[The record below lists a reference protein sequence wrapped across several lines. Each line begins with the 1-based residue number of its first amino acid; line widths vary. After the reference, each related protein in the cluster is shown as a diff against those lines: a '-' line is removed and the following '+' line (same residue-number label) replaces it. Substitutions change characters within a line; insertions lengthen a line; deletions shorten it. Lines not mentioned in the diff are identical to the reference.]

1 MNWSNDNN
9 NDNNNCIDSLEMI
22 TKQQLA
28 FNLNSILVNY
38 SHNKNLERFYRK
50 MNRHSKNISFY
61 ISKDLFTDYKIDI
74 KHVYDDM
81 INGEFD
87 QTIINDC
94 IRDIQRII
102 LGLLSFE

>member
-1 MNWSNDNN
+1 MNWTYDNN
-9 NDNNNCIDSLEMI
+9 SIDNQEMI
-22 TKQQLA
+22 TKHQLA

-50 MNRHSKNISFY
+50 INRHSKNISLY
-61 ISKDLFTDYKIDI
+61 ISKDDFIDFKFDI
-74 KHVYDDM
+74 KKVYDDM

-102 LGLLSFE
+102 LDLLVFQ